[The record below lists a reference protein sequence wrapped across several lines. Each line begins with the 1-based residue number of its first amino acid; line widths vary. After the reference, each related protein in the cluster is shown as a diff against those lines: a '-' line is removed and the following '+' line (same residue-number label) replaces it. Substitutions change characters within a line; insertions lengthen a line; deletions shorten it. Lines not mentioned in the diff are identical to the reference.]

1 MKKKYVPHGRT
12 RQHKIEV
19 RLNDEEYFKLEDTI
33 SLMGTNRSEYLR
45 KLIVGTRIKEK
56 PPDDFY
62 KYMKEFS
69 LMGSNLNQI
78 AERINTITKIEDW
91 KYEDTD
97 PKEFIK
103 QLKRLRTNLLNLK
116 KRLEDEY
123 LQEVL
128 RNGCYEN
135 LEDNQ

>member
-1 MKKKYVPHGRT
+1 MKKKYVPQGRK

-33 SLMGTNRSEYLR
+33 SKMETNRSEYLR

-56 PPDDFY
+56 PPDEFY

-91 KYEDTD
+91 EYEEIE
-97 PKEFIK
+97 PKEFIR
-103 QLKRLRTNLLNLK
+103 QLKRLRVNLLNLK
-116 KRLEDEY
+116 KRLEEEY
-123 LQEVL
+123 L
-128 RNGCYEN
+128 
-135 LEDNQ
+135 

>member
-1 MKKKYVPHGRT
+1 MKKRYVPHGRT

-56 PPDDFY
+56 PPDNFY

-123 LQEVL
+123 L
-128 RNGCYEN
+128 
-135 LEDNQ
+135 

>member
-1 MKKKYVPHGRT
+1 MKKKYVPQGRK

-33 SLMGTNRSEYLR
+33 SKMGTNKSEYLR

-56 PPDDFY
+56 PPDEFY

-91 KYEDTD
+91 EYEEIE
-97 PKEFIK
+97 PKEFIR
-103 QLKRLRTNLLNLK
+103 QLKRLRVNLLNLK
-116 KRLEDEY
+116 KRLEEEY
-123 LQEVL
+123 L
-128 RNGCYEN
+128 
-135 LEDNQ
+135 

>member
-62 KYMKEFS
+62 KYMKEIS

-91 KYEDTD
+91 EYEDTD

-123 LQEVL
+123 L
-128 RNGCYEN
+128 
-135 LEDNQ
+135 

>member
-1 MKKKYVPHGRT
+1 MKKRYIAQGRK

-19 RLNDEEYFKLEDTI
+19 RLNDEEYFKLEDII
-33 SLMGTNRSEYLR
+33 SAMKTTKSDYLR

-56 PPDDFY
+56 PPDEFY

-78 AERINTITKIEDW
+78 AATINTVAKAEDFIEENIEPKELIKNLKILRINI
-91 KYEDTD
+91 
-97 PKEFIK
+97 
-103 QLKRLRTNLLNLK
+103 LNLK

-123 LQEVL
+123 L
-128 RNGCYEN
+128 
-135 LEDNQ
+135 

>member
-56 PPDDFY
+56 PPDNFY

-69 LMGSNLNQI
+69 LLGSNLNQI

-91 KYEDTD
+91 EYEDID

-103 QLKRLRTNLLNLK
+103 QLKRLRINLLNLK

-123 LQEVL
+123 L
-128 RNGCYEN
+128 
-135 LEDNQ
+135 

>member
-33 SLMGTNRSEYLR
+33 SLMGPNRSEYLR
-45 KLIVGTRIKEK
+45 KLRVGTRIKEK

-91 KYEDTD
+91 EYEDTD

-123 LQEVL
+123 L
-128 RNGCYEN
+128 
-135 LEDNQ
+135 

>member
-1 MKKKYVPHGRT
+1 MKKKYVPHGGT

-91 KYEDTD
+91 EYEDTD

-123 LQEVL
+123 L
-128 RNGCYEN
+128 
-135 LEDNQ
+135 

>member
-91 KYEDTD
+91 EYEDTD

-116 KRLEDEY
+116 NRLEDEY
-123 LQEVL
+123 L
-128 RNGCYEN
+128 
-135 LEDNQ
+135 

>member
-56 PPDDFY
+56 PPDNFY
-62 KYMKEFS
+62 KYMKELS

-91 KYEDTD
+91 EYEDTD

-123 LQEVL
+123 L
-128 RNGCYEN
+128 
-135 LEDNQ
+135 

>member
-1 MKKKYVPHGRT
+1 MKKKYVPHGRK

-33 SLMGTNRSEYLR
+33 SKMGTNKSEYLR

-56 PPDDFY
+56 PPDEFY

-91 KYEDTD
+91 EYEEIE
-97 PKEFIK
+97 PKEFIR
-103 QLKRLRTNLLNLK
+103 QLKRLRVNLLNLK
-116 KRLEDEY
+116 KRLEEEY
-123 LQEVL
+123 L
-128 RNGCYEN
+128 
-135 LEDNQ
+135 

>member
-1 MKKKYVPHGRT
+1 MKKKYVPQGRK

-33 SLMGTNRSEYLR
+33 SKMETNRSEYLR

-56 PPDDFY
+56 PPDEFY

-91 KYEDTD
+91 EYEEIE
-97 PKEFIK
+97 PKEFIR
-103 QLKRLRTNLLNLK
+103 QIKRLRVNLLNLK
-116 KRLEDEY
+116 KRLEEEY
-123 LQEVL
+123 L
-128 RNGCYEN
+128 
-135 LEDNQ
+135 

>member
-1 MKKKYVPHGRT
+1 MKKKYVPQGRK

-33 SLMGTNRSEYLR
+33 SKMETNRSEYLR

-56 PPDDFY
+56 PPDEFY

-78 AERINTITKIEDW
+78 AERINNI
-91 KYEDTD
+91 
-97 PKEFIK
+97 F
-103 QLKRLRTNLLNLK
+103 
-116 KRLEDEY
+116 
-123 LQEVL
+123 
-128 RNGCYEN
+128 
-135 LEDNQ
+135 

>member
-1 MKKKYVPHGRT
+1 MKKKYVPQGRK

-33 SLMGTNRSEYLR
+33 SKMGTNKSEYLR

-56 PPDDFY
+56 PPDEFY

-78 AERINTITKIEDW
+78 AERINTITKIKDW
-91 KYEDTD
+91 EYEEIE
-97 PKEFIK
+97 PKEFIR
-103 QLKRLRTNLLNLK
+103 QLKRLRVNLLNLK
-116 KRLEDEY
+116 KRLEEEY
-123 LQEVL
+123 L
-128 RNGCYEN
+128 
-135 LEDNQ
+135 

>member
-19 RLNDEEYFKLEDTI
+19 RLNDEEYLKLEDTI

-56 PPDDFY
+56 PPDNFY

-91 KYEDTD
+91 EYEDTD

-123 LQEVL
+123 L
-128 RNGCYEN
+128 
-135 LEDNQ
+135 

>member
-1 MKKKYVPHGRT
+1 MKKKYIPHGRI
-12 RQHKIEV
+12 RQQKIEV

-33 SLMGTNRSEYLR
+33 SKMGTNKSEYLR

-56 PPDDFY
+56 PPDEFY

-91 KYEDTD
+91 EYEEIA
-97 PKEFIK
+97 PKEFIR
-103 QLKRLRTNLLNLK
+103 QLKRLRVNLLNLK
-116 KRLEDEY
+116 KRLEEEY
-123 LQEVL
+123 L
-128 RNGCYEN
+128 
-135 LEDNQ
+135 

>member
-1 MKKKYVPHGRT
+1 MKKKYVPQGRK

-33 SLMGTNRSEYLR
+33 SKMETNRSEYLR

-56 PPDDFY
+56 PPDNFY

-91 KYEDTD
+91 EYEEIE
-97 PKEFIK
+97 PKEFIR
-103 QLKRLRTNLLNLK
+103 QLKRLRVNLLN
-116 KRLEDEY
+116 
-123 LQEVL
+123 
-128 RNGCYEN
+128 
-135 LEDNQ
+135 

>member
-78 AERINTITKIEDW
+78 SERINTITKIEDW
-91 KYEDTD
+91 EYEDTD

-123 LQEVL
+123 L
-128 RNGCYEN
+128 
-135 LEDNQ
+135 

>member
-45 KLIVGTRIKEK
+45 KLIVGPRIKEK
-56 PPDDFY
+56 PPDNFY

-123 LQEVL
+123 L
-128 RNGCYEN
+128 
-135 LEDNQ
+135 

>member
-45 KLIVGTRIKEK
+45 KLIVGTRSKEK

-91 KYEDTD
+91 EYEDID

-103 QLKRLRTNLLNLK
+103 QLKRLRINLLNLK

-123 LQEVL
+123 L
-128 RNGCYEN
+128 
-135 LEDNQ
+135 

>member
-91 KYEDTD
+91 EYEDTD
-97 PKEFIK
+97 PKEFIE

-123 LQEVL
+123 L
-128 RNGCYEN
+128 
-135 LEDNQ
+135 

>member
-45 KLIVGTRIKEK
+45 KLIVGTRSKEK

-91 KYEDTD
+91 EYEDTD

-123 LQEVL
+123 L
-128 RNGCYEN
+128 
-135 LEDNQ
+135 

>member
-56 PPDDFY
+56 PPDNFY

-91 KYEDTD
+91 EYEDID

-103 QLKRLRTNLLNLK
+103 QLKRLRINLLNLK

-123 LQEVL
+123 L
-128 RNGCYEN
+128 
-135 LEDNQ
+135 

>member
-19 RLNDEEYFKLEDTI
+19 RLNGEEYFKLEDTI

-91 KYEDTD
+91 EYEDTD

-123 LQEVL
+123 L
-128 RNGCYEN
+128 
-135 LEDNQ
+135 

>member
-1 MKKKYVPHGRT
+1 MKKKYVPQGRK

-33 SLMGTNRSEYLR
+33 SKMETNRSEYLR

-56 PPDDFY
+56 PPDEFY

-91 KYEDTD
+91 EYEDID

-103 QLKRLRTNLLNLK
+103 QLKRLRINLLNLK

-123 LQEVL
+123 L
-128 RNGCYEN
+128 
-135 LEDNQ
+135 

>member
-69 LMGSNLNQI
+69 LMSSNLNQI

-91 KYEDTD
+91 EYEDTD

-123 LQEVL
+123 L
-128 RNGCYEN
+128 
-135 LEDNQ
+135 

>member
-1 MKKKYVPHGRT
+1 MKKKYVPQWRK

-33 SLMGTNRSEYLR
+33 SKMETNRSEYLR

-56 PPDDFY
+56 PPDEFY

-91 KYEDTD
+91 EYEEIE
-97 PKEFIK
+97 PKEFIR
-103 QLKRLRTNLLNLK
+103 QLKRLRVNLLNLK
-116 KRLEDEY
+116 KRLEEEY
-123 LQEVL
+123 L
-128 RNGCYEN
+128 
-135 LEDNQ
+135 

>member
-19 RLNDEEYFKLEDTI
+19 RLNDEEYVKLEDTI

-56 PPDDFY
+56 PPDNFY

-91 KYEDTD
+91 EYEDID

-103 QLKRLRTNLLNLK
+103 QLKRLRINLLNLK

-123 LQEVL
+123 L
-128 RNGCYEN
+128 
-135 LEDNQ
+135 

>member
-1 MKKKYVPHGRT
+1 MKKKYVPQGRK

-33 SLMGTNRSEYLR
+33 SLMGTNKSEYLR

-56 PPDDFY
+56 PPDEFY

-91 KYEDTD
+91 EYEDID

-103 QLKRLRTNLLNLK
+103 QLKRLRINLLNLK

-123 LQEVL
+123 L
-128 RNGCYEN
+128 
-135 LEDNQ
+135 

>member
-91 KYEDTD
+91 AYEDID

-103 QLKRLRTNLLNLK
+103 QLKRLRINLLNLK

-123 LQEVL
+123 L
-128 RNGCYEN
+128 
-135 LEDNQ
+135 

>member
-19 RLNDEEYFKLEDTI
+19 RLNNEEYFKLEDTI

-91 KYEDTD
+91 EYEDTD
-97 PKEFIK
+97 PREFIK

-123 LQEVL
+123 L
-128 RNGCYEN
+128 
-135 LEDNQ
+135 

>member
-56 PPDDFY
+56 PPDNFY

-91 KYEDTD
+91 EYEDID

-103 QLKRLRTNLLNLK
+103 QLKRLRINLLNLK
-116 KRLEDEY
+116 KRLEDKY
-123 LQEVL
+123 L
-128 RNGCYEN
+128 
-135 LEDNQ
+135 

>member
-45 KLIVGTRIKEK
+45 KLIVGTRLKEK

-123 LQEVL
+123 L
-128 RNGCYEN
+128 
-135 LEDNQ
+135 

>member
-116 KRLEDEY
+116 MRLEDEY
-123 LQEVL
+123 L
-128 RNGCYEN
+128 
-135 LEDNQ
+135 

>member
-56 PPDDFY
+56 PPDNFY

-91 KYEDTD
+91 KYEDID

-103 QLKRLRTNLLNLK
+103 QLKRLRINLLNLK

-123 LQEVL
+123 L
-128 RNGCYEN
+128 
-135 LEDNQ
+135 

>member
-1 MKKKYVPHGRT
+1 MKKKYVAHGRI

-33 SLMGTNRSEYLR
+33 SLMGTNKSEYLR

-78 AERINTITKIEDW
+78 AATINTVVKAEDFIE
-91 KYEDTD
+91 ENIE
-97 PKEFIK
+97 PKELIK
-103 QLKRLRTNLLNLK
+103 QLKILRINILNLK

-123 LQEVL
+123 L
-128 RNGCYEN
+128 
-135 LEDNQ
+135 

>member
-123 LQEVL
+123 L
-128 RNGCYEN
+128 
-135 LEDNQ
+135 